1 MLVNTLA
8 PQLGRCPRHS
18 LAQELWSLT
27 HMVRKIEESGNCLLQ
42 QLGDRLIGREE
53 ETVVDRYTKGALTA
67 IALSLSIIAVQN
79 AVGTS
84 AAQQTPMKVQ
94 ICDDLL
100 HCVQLT
106 PVAPD
111 RYALPTLSTPA
122 VRLLQS
128 K

>member
-1 MLVNTLA
+1 MVRVIRIGKRLA
-8 PQLGRCPRHS
+8 PATRRSAHWI
-18 LAQELWSLT
+18 ARR
-27 HMVRKIEESGNCLLQ
+27 RK
-42 QLGDRLIGREE
+42 
-53 ETVVDRYTKGALTA
+53 VVDRYTKCALTA

-84 AAQQTPMKVQ
+84 AAQQTSMKVQ

-106 PVAPD
+106 PIAHD
-111 RYALPTLSTPA
+111 RFALPTLATPA
-122 VRLLQS
+122 PRLLQS

>member
-1 MLVNTLA
+1 
-8 PQLGRCPRHS
+8 
-18 LAQELWSLT
+18 
-27 HMVRKIEESGNCLLQ
+27 
-42 QLGDRLIGREE
+42 
-53 ETVVDRYTKGALTA
+53 VVDRYTKGALTA

-100 HCVQLT
+100 NCVQLT
-106 PVAPD
+106 PVAHD
-111 RYALPTLSTPA
+111 RYVLPTLSTPA
-122 VRLLQS
+122 ARLLQS

>member
-1 MLVNTLA
+1 
-8 PQLGRCPRHS
+8 
-18 LAQELWSLT
+18 
-27 HMVRKIEESGNCLLQ
+27 
-42 QLGDRLIGREE
+42 
-53 ETVVDRYTKGALTA
+53 VVDRYTKGALTA
-67 IALSLSIIAVQN
+67 IAISLWIVAIQN

-111 RYALPTLSTPA
+111 RYALLTLSTLA
-122 VRLLQS
+122 GRLLQ
-128 K
+128 

>member
-1 MLVNTLA
+1 M
-8 PQLGRCPRHS
+8 
-18 LAQELWSLT
+18 
-27 HMVRKIEESGNCLLQ
+27 
-42 QLGDRLIGREE
+42 
-53 ETVVDRYTKGALTA
+53 VDRYTKGALTA

-94 ICDDLL
+94 ICDDFF

-106 PVAPD
+106 PEPHGIVS
-111 RYALPTLSTPA
+111 ALPTLLTPA
-122 VRLLQS
+122 ARLLQS

>member
-1 MLVNTLA
+1 
-8 PQLGRCPRHS
+8 
-18 LAQELWSLT
+18 
-27 HMVRKIEESGNCLLQ
+27 MVRKIEESGNCLLQ

-79 AVGTS
+79 AVGTG

-106 PVAPD
+106 PAAPD
-111 RYALPTLSTPA
+111 RYALPTFSTPA
-122 VRLLQS
+122 ARLLQS

>member
-1 MLVNTLA
+1 
-8 PQLGRCPRHS
+8 
-18 LAQELWSLT
+18 
-27 HMVRKIEESGNCLLQ
+27 
-42 QLGDRLIGREE
+42 
-53 ETVVDRYTKGALTA
+53 VVDRYTKGALTA

-100 HCVQLT
+100 HCVQLM
-106 PVAPD
+106 PVAHED
-111 RYALPTLSTPA
+111 RYALPTLLTPA
-122 VRLLQS
+122 ARLLQS